1 MKQGGGCQI
10 CRLFSFE
17 EESVQ
22 LLKMRALSK
31 KEI

>member
-10 CRLFSFE
+10 CRLFLFE
-17 EESVQ
+17 EECVQ
-22 LLKMRALSK
+22 LLKMRALPK